1 MQPLPRLP
9 DLKLQV
15 VFRDPDYWISV
26 LDGEDQGASRR
37 GPKGLNRLT
46 FDGGF
51 NEKSKFFEVAMPSRR
66 IAWIISLNNL
76 SGYSAKNPA
85 VIVRLNAMWI

>member
-1 MQPLPRLP
+1 
-9 DLKLQV
+9 
-15 VFRDPDYWISV
+15 
-26 LDGEDQGASRR
+26 
-37 GPKGLNRLT
+37 
-46 FDGGF
+46 
-51 NEKSKFFEVAMPSRR
+51 MPSRR